1 MLECGVKESH
11 LFMNMQLGKDFNRL
25 AYLKLLNTLR
35 LGDVLVVKSI
45 DRLGRDYEE
54 IIKQWRIITK
64 ERQVAIVVL
73 DIPLLDTSQKERNL
87 TGTIIADLVLQIL
100 SYVAQTER
108 EFNRQQQLEGIAAAK
123 AKGIPYGR
131 PLKERSKWNH
141 CGWSVWISGF
151 QFMWRLFSAECV
163 IIYSLHKPIIWFVQ
177 MIACKFYAF
186 GKQRKAGLLII
197 YFLHKF

>member
-1 MLECGVKESH
+1 MKESH

-108 EFNRQQQLEGIAAAK
+108 EFNRQRQSEGIAAAK

-131 PLKERSKWNH
+131 AQRPAVRKNLY
-141 CGWSVWISGF
+141 
-151 QFMWRLFSAECV
+151 Q
-163 IIYSLHKPIIWFVQ
+163 Y
-177 MIACKFYAF
+177 
-186 GKQRKAGLLII
+186 GKRA
-197 YFLHKF
+197 

>member
-1 MLECGVKESH
+1 MKESH

-73 DIPLLDTSQKERNL
+73 DIPFLDTSQK
-87 TGTIIADLVLQIL
+87 
-100 SYVAQTER
+100 
-108 EFNRQQQLEGIAAAK
+108 
-123 AKGIPYGR
+123 
-131 PLKERSKWNH
+131 
-141 CGWSVWISGF
+141 
-151 QFMWRLFSAECV
+151 
-163 IIYSLHKPIIWFVQ
+163 
-177 MIACKFYAF
+177 
-186 GKQRKAGLLII
+186 
-197 YFLHKF
+197 